1 MTDAVGLFTPDADDR
16 SIFLLVRGLISMM
29 REYYFIIILYRNIFF
44 SQLLFVRRED
54 TEQKYS

>member
-1 MTDAVGLFTPDADDR
+1 MFTPDADDR

-29 REYYFIIILYRNIFF
+29 REYYFIILYRNIFF

>member
-1 MTDAVGLFTPDADDR
+1 MFTPDADDR

-29 REYYFIIILYRNIFF
+29 MREYYFIIRLLYRNIFF

>member
-29 REYYFIIILYRNIFF
+29 REYYFIIYRNIFF